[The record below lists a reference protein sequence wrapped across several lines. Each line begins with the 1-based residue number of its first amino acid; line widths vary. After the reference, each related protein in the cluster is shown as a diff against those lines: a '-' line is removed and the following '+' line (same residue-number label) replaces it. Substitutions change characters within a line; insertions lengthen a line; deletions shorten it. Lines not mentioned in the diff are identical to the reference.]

1 MEENILWQREQILRK
16 VIEENYY
23 MQFLGVELLK
33 LQEGYSLARMKNRKE
48 LQNPYGML
56 HGGSLYS
63 LADIVA
69 GTAACMGGCYVT
81 TVSGIMNFLMPA
93 DRTEYIYCEAKQ
105 LRMGRHLA
113 VFEVKLKDDGENV
126 LDSGEFTFFVTEHKV
141 LRKEEK

>member
-1 MEENILWQREQILRK
+1 MEENILCQREQIMRK
-16 VIEENYY
+16 VIEENFY

-81 TVSGIMNFLMPA
+81 TVSGIMNFLLPA
-93 DRTEYIYCEAKQ
+93 DQTEYIYCEAKQ

-113 VFEVKLKDDGENV
+113 VFEVKLKDDKEKV

-141 LRKEEK
+141 LQKEEC

>member
-1 MEENILWQREQILRK
+1 MEENILCQREQIMRK
-16 VIEENYY
+16 VIEENFY
-23 MQFLGVELLK
+23 MQFFGVELLK

-81 TVSGIMNFLMPA
+81 TVSGIMNFLLPA
-93 DRTEYIYCEAKQ
+93 DQTEYIYCEAKQ

-113 VFEVKLKDDGENV
+113 VFEVKLKDDKEKV
-126 LDSGEFTFFVTEHKV
+126 LDSGEFTFFITEHKV
-141 LRKEEK
+141 LQKEEC